1 MIDKT
6 KRTTLK
12 ALSSLTAVAAIPS
25 GIASASTLLETGNS
39 NATVL
44 GTDVTMSIVPDHGRG
59 HTIQLNNTSNKTVT
73 IKHVYPGIVA
83 ADGNNYDL
91 NSIFS
96 SGPVVIEAGQS
107 HQAAVAKQPTTLA
120 EAKIPNG
127 LTQSHT
133 FSMVSEYQHFGQSKS
148 VVTTRA
154 YFA

>member
-25 GIASASTLLETGNS
+25 GIASASTLLETGDS

-73 IKHVYPGIVA
+73 IKHVYPGIVCLL
-83 ADGNNYDL
+83 YTSPSPRDL
-91 NSIFS
+91 STSRMPS
-96 SGPVVIEAGQS
+96 SA
-107 HQAAVAKQPTTLA
+107 
-120 EAKIPNG
+120 
-127 LTQSHT
+127 
-133 FSMVSEYQHFGQSKS
+133 
-148 VVTTRA
+148 
-154 YFA
+154 